1 MRDLWFRITRITVSI
16 PLAAASSTAYWIS
29 GLPATG
35 SISLGTAFV
44 AGSILVPKPA
54 AGITAFT
61 IFLRSDTVRI
71 SFKKCDKDS
80 RGENRAARSGRGSLY
95 FCRRLNGFP
104 FHLGD
109 SQFRV

>member
-1 MRDLWFRITRITVSI
+1 MR
-16 PLAAASSTAYWIS
+16 

-61 IFLRSDTVRI
+61 IFRRLNIVRP
-71 SFKKCDKDS
+71 SLKPLEGKS
-80 RGENRAARSGRGSLY
+80 AGNRVIKLDVCLGWG
-95 FCRRLNGFP
+95 LNGFP

-109 SQFRV
+109 SQFRVRDQEMPDQCLERFRMRSHCGRIDNRYEY

>member
-35 SISLGTAFV
+35 SIALGTAFV

-61 IFLRSDTVRI
+61 IFLRSDTGMPSSKRTKGKTWEGTE
-71 SFKKCDKDS
+71 SQ
-80 RGENRAARSGRGSLY
+80 GETRDVDFYAFAAA
-95 FCRRLNGFP
+95 
-104 FHLGD
+104 
-109 SQFRV
+109 